1 MIKLSPRLQIVYDMV
16 PQCSQV
22 ADVGC
27 DHGYLTIALLEGGKA
42 TQAIAMDVNKGPLQ
56 SAQANITS
64 AGFSDKA
71 QFRLSNGLEK
81 LEVAEA
87 DVICICGMGGAL
99 IKRILD
105 AGMEVARSAGTII
118 IEPQSEYV
126 MLRQFLVDNH
136 FVILDEDLCT
146 EEGKIYPIMKIAY
159 DPNLNY
165 SLDDSQ
171 LEYGPVI
178 LKKKP
183 ELLAVLLE
191 KNKREFTS
199 ILETLSEKISSKSND
214 TDSPIQKRKD
224 ELTKE
229 LELIRLIQLEM
240 ED

>member
-1 MIKLSPRLQIVYDMV
+1 MIKLSDRLQIVYDMV
-16 PQCSQV
+16 PECNTV

-27 DHGYLTIALLEGGKA
+27 DHGYLTIALLERQKA
-42 TQAIAMDVNKGPLQ
+42 KSAIAMDVNKGPLQ
-56 SAQANITS
+56 SAKANVTS
-64 AGFSDKA
+64 AGFLSQT

-81 LEVAEA
+81 LGANEA

-105 AGMEVARSAGTII
+105 AGIDVARTAKAII
-118 IEPQSEYV
+118 IEPQSEYA
-126 MLRQFLVDNH
+126 MLRQFLADNH

-159 DPNLNY
+159 DADATIT
-165 SLDDSQ
+165 LDASQ

-178 LKKKP
+178 LQKRPK
-183 ELLAVLLE
+183 LLDTLLE

-199 ILETLSEKISSKSND
+199 ILEKLSSKSND
-214 TDSPIQKRKD
+214 TDSPIQKRID
-224 ELTKE
+224 ELNSE
-229 LELIRLIQLEM
+229 LALIRLIQLER